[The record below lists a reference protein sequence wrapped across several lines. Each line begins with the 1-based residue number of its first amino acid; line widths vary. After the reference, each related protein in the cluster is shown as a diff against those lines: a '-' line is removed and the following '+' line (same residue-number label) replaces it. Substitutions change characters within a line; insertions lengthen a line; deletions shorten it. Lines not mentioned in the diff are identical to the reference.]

1 MKTWTFLEFSKK
13 VEVISKANDKN
24 FPVEIKTETNNIFV
38 SISIFK
44 YKTCCKLR
52 IKQLSTRYFNK
63 TVVCD
68 HVINL
73 KTIQKNIKINVKI

>member
-1 MKTWTFLEFSKK
+1 MKT
-13 VEVISKANDKN
+13 D
-24 FPVEIKTETNNIFV
+24 TNKIFV

-44 YKTCCKLR
+44 YKTFCNFR

-63 TVVCD
+63 TVVHD

-73 KTIQKNIKINVKI
+73 KTIQKKH